1 MQEKGAAFE
10 EAPNF
15 GIMGSCELLGKIKE
29 IRKDEDISS
38 LQGWSKVLK
47 SLRFW
52 FWWFCLESLSQVTVH
67 FPQILVSLLIFL
79 FQVNIS
85 N

>member
-1 MQEKGAAFE
+1 MLYAARKEKESPCFLLAVQESKGE
-10 EAPNF
+10 SECRRKGQLLRKSPGF
-15 GIMGSCELLGKIKE
+15 GVMGSCEFLGKIQE

-52 FWWFCLESLSQVTVH
+52 FW
-67 FPQILVSLLIFL
+67 
-79 FQVNIS
+79 
-85 N
+85 

>member
-1 MQEKGAAFE
+1 MQEKGATFE

-47 SLRFW
+47 SLWFW
-52 FWWFCLESLSQVTVH
+52 FW
-67 FPQILVSLLIFL
+67 
-79 FQVNIS
+79 
-85 N
+85 

>member
-1 MQEKGAAFE
+1 MHEKGATFE

-52 FWWFCLESLSQVTVH
+52 FW
-67 FPQILVSLLIFL
+67 
-79 FQVNIS
+79 
-85 N
+85 